1 MAFKYLNEH
10 RKFIE
15 KNCKG
20 ITTAELAELF
30 NEQFKTDITRNQIK
44 CYFANH
50 RLTNGLGG
58 LKFLKLCHQKSR
70 KKSFQVYLNV
80 QIR

>member
-58 LKFLKLCHQKSR
+58 VCF
-70 KKSFQVYLNV
+70 
-80 QIR
+80 